1 MDYLK
6 HNEMEDDND
15 SKEYVSFKHI
25 LLLHKL
31 L

>member
-6 HNEMEDDND
+6 HNDMGDDND
-15 SKEYVSFKHI
+15 SSECVSFRHI
-25 LLLHKL
+25 LLLDTL